1 MKENW
6 VHPFYKKQFEYF
18 HDSLDDLNDYKKEVA
33 LIHEQVGKP
42 FKDVLEIGAGSGIL
56 ASTLSLTNKDI
67 TTVELVSELVEYAK
81 AHSNPSI
88 NILCDNFY
96 SVRLS
101 NQFDLVLYLDG
112 FGVGTDKDQLLLLQR
127 IHEWLKDD
135 GYALID
141 IYEPNY
147 WKNVKGQQMLVVGKS
162 QIKREYGYD
171 DNNCRMTDTLWQTDS
186 PNETITQTLACY
198 STDEINSLC
207 LQAGLQ
213 IIAFY
218 PGGAMNFNTWRFEEV
233 ASLSNCLSYRIKV
246 KKVKS

>member
-6 VHPFYKKQFEYF
+6 VQPFYKRQFEYY
-18 HDSLDDLNDYKKEVA
+18 HDSLDNLNDYKKEIT
-33 LIHEQVGKP
+33 LIDEQVGKS
-42 FKDVLEIGAGSGIL
+42 FQVVLEIGAGSGLL
-56 ASTLSLTNKDI
+56 ANALSLNDKDI
-67 TTVELVSELVEYAK
+67 TTVELVPELVEYAK
-81 AHSNPSI
+81 AHSNPSV
-88 NILCDNFY
+88 NILCDSFY
-96 SVRLS
+96 TVQLP
-101 NQFDLVLYLDG
+101 NQYDLVLYLDG

-147 WKNVKGQQMLVVGKS
+147 WKNVKGQQMLVVEKTN
-162 QIKREYGYD
+162 ILREYGYD
-171 DNNCRMTDTLWQTDS
+171 DTNCRMTDTLWQSGS
-186 PNETITQTLACY
+186 PNETITQSLACY

-213 IIAFY
+213 IIAYF

-233 ASLSNCLSYRIKV
+233 ASLSYCLSYRIKV
-246 KKVKS
+246 KKV